1 MRYYTNDRLNYLASQ
16 VTATGLW
23 QYLVA
28 KNKLEDS
35 EFVRINI
42 LNHEQKTVQL

>member
-1 MRYYTNDRLNYLASQ
+1 MRYYTNDRLTYLASQ

-35 EFVRINI
+35 EFVRTNI
-42 LNHEQKTVQL
+42 LNHEQKTV